1 MTLVL
6 EYVTG
11 VPSGTVAATDGLME
25 RAVPE
30 LLEVTEYVPK
40 LPRVTLKGVMAG
52 RVDADVQGITAAEF
66 TAETV
71 KLPNAPIVALPVVK
85 PETFAI

>member
-1 MTLVL
+1 MVTLVF

-11 VPSGTVAATDGLME
+11 VPSGTVAGTEGLIE

-40 LPRVTLKGVMAG
+40 LPRVTLKGVVAG
-52 RVDADVQGITAAEF
+52 RAGADV
-66 TAETV
+66 
-71 KLPNAPIVALPVVK
+71 
-85 PETFAI
+85 